1 MRRFF
6 MFDGA
11 STWHDWR
18 LTLTAK
24 DVTPPEPKTNYI
36 NLDGMSSSLD
46 LSEAL
51 TGEVAYN
58 DRTVSASFWTSEGT
72 YQEREQ
78 MLHSIITAL
87 HGKRVQIIEPDDPEH
102 YFLGRVTVKVEA
114 RTAVYLE
121 FSIEAICDPW
131 RYAIEE
137 TQRLVD
143 VDGETVAVINNNGVK
158 SLCPDV
164 MVTGGPVTLVY
175 GNSTVD
181 LAEGSYKIADLRLV
195 HGVNLVTCS
204 GSGSVTFTYR
214 EAAL

>member
-36 NLDGMSSSLD
+36 QLDGMHGTLD

-58 DRTVSASFWTSEGT
+58 DRTVSATFWTSEGT
-72 YQEREQ
+72 YQERERA
-78 MLHSIITAL
+78 LHSIITAL

-137 TQRLVD
+137 TQRLVE
-143 VDGETVAVINNNGVK
+143 VDDEIVAVVNNPGVK
-158 SLCPDV
+158 SLCPEV
-164 MVTGGPVTLVY
+164 LVTGEVTLVY
-175 GNSTVD
+175 GGSTVT
-181 LAEGSYKIADLRLV
+181 LTEGSYKIADLRLG
-195 HGVNLVTCS
+195 HGINLITCS
-204 GSGSVTFTYR
+204 GSGSVTFIYR
-214 EAAL
+214 EATL